1 MEGGNDMEFIG
12 FPDAQE
18 FIKISGISEW
28 DLEHKVYANTEFKKT
43 CMFRFGKGNKRYI
56 EIEPALKFIKEN
68 ILIRETDL

>member
-1 MEGGNDMEFIG
+1 MEGGNAMEFIG
-12 FPDAQE
+12 FADAQE

-43 CMFRFGKGNKRYI
+43 CMFRFGKGGKRYI

-68 ILIRETDL
+68 ILVRETDL

>member
-12 FPDAQE
+12 FADAQE

-28 DLEHKVYANTEFKKT
+28 HLEHEVYANADFRKT
-43 CMFRFGKGNKRYI
+43 CMFRFGKGGKRYI

>member
-1 MEGGNDMEFIG
+1 MEFIG
-12 FPDAQE
+12 FADAQE

-28 DLEHKVYANTEFKKT
+28 HLEHEVYANTDFRKT
-43 CMFRFGKGNKRYI
+43 CMFRFGKGGKRYI